1 MLRVWVSV
9 LRMGDVSES
18 GFVSGSG
25 VVVVVVGWGCFMLIG
40 GDVSVDVDGDREKA
54 GEIESNRAQRRAC
67 IHALSWS
74 LVVLV
79 GLRRMVACQRLFW
92 LLLLRLK
99 KRR

>member
-1 MLRVWVSV
+1 MWVSV
-9 LRMGDVSES
+9 FRMGDVS
-18 GFVSGSG
+18 GFGVVSGSG
-25 VVVVVVGWGCFMLIG
+25 FVVVVVGWGCVD
-40 GDVSVDVDGDREKA
+40 GDVDVDGEKA